1 MNSVSLAETR
11 FLNQDNLFENVQN
24 SIEVRNLD
32 ELSENVIAKV
42 IDDKKDIV
50 RLLEVQKNMIN
61 IVWFESA
68 ESVLSAADLNVTEQL
83 IKRLA
88 SDAWRKVLIRKSI

>member
-1 MNSVSLAETR
+1 
-11 FLNQDNLFENVQN
+11 
-24 SIEVRNLD
+24 
-32 ELSENVIAKV
+32 
-42 IDDKKDIV
+42 
-50 RLLEVQKNMIN
+50 MIN